1 MATAIAER
9 RPAAE
14 AELMVQYLPLVR
26 RVAHQYN
33 GMLEFEDAVQ
43 VGSIG
48 LLEAIR
54 VYDPNGGIPF
64 GTVAHKRVRG
74 RIIDQIR
81 LVYGRERQ
89 RYNNTSHLSTYT
101 ERQVEDMFGREDGA
115 QDALDAMLNG
125 EVLQEAL
132 DQLPQLP
139 RAVILLTFGSSLTVK
154 AIAERWNVPVMLV
167 ARYKHEALERLR
179 AILTEVP

>member
-1 MATAIAER
+1 MATAVIDRAS
-9 RPAAE
+9 E
-14 AELMVQYLPLVR
+14 AEIMVKYTPLVR
-26 RVAHQYN
+26 RVAHRFD

-54 VYDPNGGIPF
+54 VYDPAAGIPF

-89 RYNNTSHLSTYT
+89 RYNNTSHLSSYT
-101 ERQVEDMFGREDGA
+101 DQQVEDMFGTEDNA
-115 QDALDAMLNG
+115 EAAING
-125 EVLQEAL
+125 LASAEELQAAL

-139 RAVILLTFGSSLTVK
+139 RAVIILLFGGSMSVK
-154 AIAERWNVPVMLV
+154 AIAERWNVSAMLIS
-167 ARYKHEALERLR
+167 RYKREGLEQLR
-179 AILTEVP
+179 RILKAEDS